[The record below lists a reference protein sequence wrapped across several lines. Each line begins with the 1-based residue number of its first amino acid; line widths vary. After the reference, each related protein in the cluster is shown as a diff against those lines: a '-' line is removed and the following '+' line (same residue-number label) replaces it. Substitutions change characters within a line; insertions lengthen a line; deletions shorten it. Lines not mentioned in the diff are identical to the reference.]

1 MLTAEKVSQ
10 EVQKLPDVFQKEVL
24 DFVEFLLH
32 KSQNETARKEEREWN
47 NFSLKSALR
56 NMEDDD
62 NPWEWFGKFKDNPA
76 WEKG

>member
-10 EVQKLPDVFQKEVL
+10 EVQKLPDAFQKEVL

-32 KSQNETARKEEREWN
+32 KSQNETAQKEEREWN

-56 NMEDDD
+56 DMEDDEFPPYTD
-62 NPWEWFGKFKDNPA
+62 ADFI
-76 WEKG
+76 EKWQ